1 MFEENAQL
9 ARDVYGLRKLAAMP
23 FKFVVQTLPAALP
36 MYLLFVA
43 SFLIV
48 PVQEALM
55 PGSVG
60 TVPEKIA
67 SVIALALNV
76 VSLCG
81 VFALVLKSA
90 ADHSIGKRE
99 SSAMDRYE
107 GILTIVGK
115 TWPQFLGFVF
125 CTFAFSSLFVLSYA
139 AKTKEAL
146 DIAASADL
154 SQYLSAFAM
163 GLLEPFANPV
173 LYGFGLLS
181 VAYFGFYARRSISVF
196 ELCLSALGVRGDPDG
211 RAAVAFGENKLLF
224 VFLASLPHM
233 FLGICILIAGMLL
246 PKGGYDELI
255 SHTGTYKGDMLSL
268 VLWTAVFCGA
278 VSFIVMI
285 HAAFISVIWMTA
297 AERTGQISLEAL
309 DNSLSSAGASVSRAV
324 SAAAAPAA
332 SAASRSFGQRG
343 QVTLRGSAAVSRF
356 GKR

>member
-1 MFEENAQL
+1 MHEDIKFV
-9 ARDVYGLRKLAAMP
+9 RDVYGLRKLAAMP
-23 FKFVVQTLPAALP
+23 FRFVAQTLPAALP
-36 MYLLFVA
+36 MYLLFVF

-48 PVQEALM
+48 PVQQALM

-60 TVPEKIA
+60 TMPEKIA
-67 SVIALALNV
+67 SLIALALNV

-81 VFALVLKSA
+81 MFALVLKSS
-90 ADHSIGKRE
+90 ADHAMGQRE
-99 SSAMDRYE
+99 SSVIDRYQ
-107 GILTIVGK
+107 GVLTIVGK

-125 CTFAFSSLFVLSYA
+125 CTFAFSALFVISYA
-139 AKTKEAL
+139 ANSKEAL

-154 SQYLSAFAM
+154 SQYLVAFVI
-163 GLLEPFANPV
+163 GVFEPFANPI
-173 LYGFGLLS
+173 LYVFGLSS

-196 ELCLSALGVRGDPDG
+196 ELNLSALGVRGEPDG
-211 RAAVAFGENKLLF
+211 RAAMALGENKRLF

-246 PKGGYDELI
+246 PKGSYDELI
-255 SHTGTYKGDMLSL
+255 SRTGNYNGDMLSL

-285 HAAFISVIWMTA
+285 HAAFISVIWMAA

-309 DNSLSSAGASVSRAV
+309 ENASHGAGASVSRVA
-324 SAAAAPAA
+324 SAAAAPVA
-332 SAASRSFGQRG
+332 SAASRSFGQR
-343 QVTLRGSAAVSRF
+343 SAPASRF